1 MRRIGI
7 LTSGGDAP
15 GMNAAIRSAIRTAL
29 KNDMEIYGIYDGYK
43 GLVDGDIHPLDYRD
57 ASEILIRGGTVLGSS
72 RLPEFKDDVM
82 QEIAINQLKR
92 WGIEGLVVIGGDG
105 SYRGAQALTHKG
117 IMCVGIP
124 GTIDNDI
131 NGTEKTIGFSTALN
145 TICDAVNKL
154 RDTSY
159 SHHRC
164 FIVEVMG
171 NRCGKLALWSAIT
184 CGAEVLINQDLGYDE
199 NRVLAQLAIHDQFRH
214 KRHALIITAENMIDI
229 DELAQLV
236 SEKTHFSGRS
246 ISLGHIQRGG
256 SPTPED
262 RMLASKMGRSAVEVL
277 MRGQG
282 GKCICSINDEIVVR
296 DIDEALADTSFA
308 RDEELYEL
316 FNDLV

>member
-15 GMNAAIRSAIRTAL
+15 GMNAAIRAAIRTAL

-43 GLVDGDIHPLDYRD
+43 GLVDGDIHPLDYKD
-57 ASEILIRGGTVLGSS
+57 ASEILTRGGTVLGSS
-72 RLPEFKDDVM
+72 RLPEFKEEYM
-82 QEIAINQLKR
+82 QELAVNQLKR
-92 WGIEGLVVIGGDG
+92 WGIEGLIVIGGDG
-105 SYRGAQALTHKG
+105 SYRGAQALNRHG
-117 IMCVGIP
+117 IKTVGIP

-131 NGTEKTIGFSTALN
+131 NGTQKTIGFSTALN
-145 TICDAVNKL
+145 TICEAVNKL

-171 NRCGKLALWSAIT
+171 HHCGQLALWSAIT
-184 CGAEVLINQDLGYDE
+184 CGAEVLINQEIGYNE
-199 NRVLAQLAIHDQFRH
+199 ERVMAQLAIHDHFRN
-214 KRHALIITAENMIDI
+214 KRHALIITSENMIDI
-229 DELAQLV
+229 QALAQKV
-236 SEKTHFSGRS
+236 SLETNFSGRA

-262 RMLASKMGRSAVEVL
+262 RMLGSKMGKEAVEVL
-277 MRGQG
+277 MRGEG
-282 GKCICSINDEIVVR
+282 AKCVCLIQDRIVVR
-296 DIDEALADTSFA
+296 DIDEALADDN
-308 RDEELYEL
+308 RDDEELYDL

>member
-15 GMNAAIRSAIRTAL
+15 GMNAAIRAAIRTAL

-57 ASEILIRGGTVLGSS
+57 ASEILTRGGTVLGSS
-72 RLPEFKDDVM
+72 RLPEFEQDVM
-82 QEIAINQLKR
+82 QDLAVNQLKR
-92 WGIEGLVVIGGDG
+92 WGIEGLIVIGGDG
-105 SYRGAQALTHKG
+105 SYRGAQALNRKG
-117 IMCVGIP
+117 IKTVGIP

-131 NGTEKTIGFSTALN
+131 NGTQRTIGFSTALN
-145 TICDAVNKL
+145 TICEAVNKL

-171 NRCGKLALWSAIT
+171 HHCGQLALWSAIT
-184 CGAEVLINQDLGYDE
+184 CGAEVLINQEIGYSE
-199 NRVLAQLAIHDQFRH
+199 ERVMAQLAIHDHFRN

-229 DELAQLV
+229 QALAKKV
-236 SEKTHFSGRS
+236 SEETNFSGRA

-262 RMLASKMGRSAVEVL
+262 RMLGSKMGKEVVEVL
-277 MRGQG
+277 MRGEG
-282 GKCICSINDEIVVR
+282 AKCICLIQDRIVVR
-296 DIDEALADTSFA
+296 DIDEALADTT
-308 RDEELYEL
+308 RDDEELYDL